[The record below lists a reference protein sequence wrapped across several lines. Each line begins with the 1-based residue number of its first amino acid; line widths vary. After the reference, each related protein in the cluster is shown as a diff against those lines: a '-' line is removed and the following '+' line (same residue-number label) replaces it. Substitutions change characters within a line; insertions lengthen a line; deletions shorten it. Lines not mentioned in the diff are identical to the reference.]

1 MPVSRDIYGVVAPS
15 LTPRGQAERG
25 GQEGS
30 KRGRGRTVD
39 SGVVEYRITNHT
51 EVAVLC
57 FSPLII
63 LVELSSDQ
71 DAKKQYCLGW
81 FWLHGRIGQTP
92 QSVLRVKLLGQS
104 PAVICILNPSGPC
117 IYICDMVICNTL
129 KLILNK
135 S

>member
-15 LTPRGQAERG
+15 LTPRGQPGRG
-25 GQEGS
+25 GQDGS

-39 SGVVEYRITNHT
+39 GEVVEYRITNHT

-71 DAKKQYCLGW
+71 DAKKQYCLG
-81 FWLHGRIGQTP
+81 
-92 QSVLRVKLLGQS
+92 
-104 PAVICILNPSGPC
+104 
-117 IYICDMVICNTL
+117 
-129 KLILNK
+129 
-135 S
+135 